1 MATKNTKTR
10 THKRDYLTSKEKL
23 SMLEALNK
31 ITVRFEKKA
40 QSLRPGSYDR
50 SFVKDAV
57 AKLEEARKKIMYIY

>member
-10 THKRDYLTSKEKL
+10 TTKKEYLTSKEKL

-50 SFVKDAV
+50 SFVKDA
-57 AKLEEARKKIMYIY
+57 LEELEKARKKIMYIY